1 MRAWA
6 ASEHTLANHIDQR
19 QHARYCVQNVIAP
32 SVQAVVRYVGKSY
45 SSVGLIERLLMLE
58 TP

>member
-32 SVQAVVRYVGKSY
+32 CVQAVVR
-45 SSVGLIERLLMLE
+45 
-58 TP
+58 